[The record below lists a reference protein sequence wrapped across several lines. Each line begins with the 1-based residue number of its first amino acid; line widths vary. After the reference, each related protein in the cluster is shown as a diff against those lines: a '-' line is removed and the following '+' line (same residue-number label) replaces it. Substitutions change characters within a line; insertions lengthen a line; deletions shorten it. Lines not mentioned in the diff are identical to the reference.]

1 MAEQQPFKLWVQGS
15 IPCRLTGFSRQA
27 NDPSLILRK
36 KNERN
41 FPTPCPARK
50 RRARLPHETASEGAR
65 KRDDN
70 CNRKYIRPALARRV
84 RSETV
89 G

>member
-41 FPTPCPARK
+41 FPTPCSVRK
-50 RRARLPHETASEGAR
+50 YGARLPHETASEGAH

-70 CNRKYIRPALARRV
+70 CNRKQVRPPRKRRV